1 MPALWDGSNRVRESD
16 WNERVSKVKRLTI
29 LISGDGSNLEALI
42 EACGT
47 NRLQAEVGLVIS
59 SKAAVFGLERARRHG
74 IPSQVLSWS
83 KHRACGG
90 SRSTYD
96 QQLAR
101 CVAASHPDLIVLAG
115 WMRILTRSFLDRF
128 PGKVVNLHPALP
140 GAFPG
145 LHAIERA
152 FAAWREGT
160 IRETGAMVHWVP
172 DEGVD
177 TGPVIRVVRVPL
189 REGETLEGLTKRM
202 HAAEH
207 GLLVQAIAAALAG
220 EAESLGPSTAKARV
234 HH

>member
-1 MPALWDGSNRVRESD
+1 MPALWDGSNRVRASD
-16 WNERVSKVKRLTI
+16 WTERVSKVKRLTI
-29 LISGDGSNLEALI
+29 LISGNGSNLEALLD
-42 EACGT
+42 ACGT
-47 NRLQAEVGLVIS
+47 NRLPAEVGLVVS

-74 IPSQVLSWS
+74 IPAKVLSWS
-83 KHRACGG
+83 EHRACGG
-90 SRSTYD
+90 SRATYD
-96 QQLAR
+96 QQLAC
-101 CVAASHPDLIVLAG
+101 CVASSRPDLIVLAG

-152 FAAWREGT
+152 YTAWREGT

-189 REGETLEGLTKRM
+189 RAGDTLEGLTERM
-202 HAAEH
+202 HIAEH

-220 EAESLGPSTAKARV
+220 QVGLPGPSSAAARAD
-234 HH
+234 H